1 MLGVAGGR
9 PGSVHPTRG
18 RLGSGVGRA
27 PWGAGFCGRVLAG
40 PLHLWVDMGCCD
52 RASAPPQ
59 VLAAGPASQAFP
71 HLFSGLFP
79 KSCSSVGSCPDL
91 AEVGFWC
98 AWDLSPLS
106 GETSP
111 QALLTAE
118 GPLTPFSLGV
128 PLCLTPA
135 GSPQFQACCGLGS
148 CLEGPRPLSV
158 WGTEGIKPE
167 VGGSVDSG
175 RLPGPQAWTRSE
187 GTGLRHTPCA
197 PQTP

>member
-1 MLGVAGGR
+1 MAGGR

-128 PLCLTPA
+128 PLCLTP
-135 GSPQFQACCGLGS
+135 GRGLHPRVAEPHGLARPS
-148 CLEGPRPLSV
+148 SRPAVGWAPAWRGPGHSAFGALRASSLRWEEVWTQEGFLAH
-158 WGTEGIKPE
+158 K
-167 VGGSVDSG
+167 
-175 RLPGPQAWTRSE
+175 PGPGRRA
-187 GTGLRHTPCA
+187 LA
-197 PQTP
+197 